1 MLPELAANKPGMFA
15 CLMSHCFGWCSHSTA
30 APPTQL
36 RSPCTDLLCPQA
48 QQPPPA
54 LPGLGAVLQAGETLQ
69 NLS

>member
-1 MLPELAANKPGMFA
+1 MLPELAANKPGMETPDVPLLWVVFPQ
-15 CLMSHCFGWCSHSTA
+15 HCCPSL
-30 APPTQL
+30 L
-36 RSPCTDLLCPQA
+36 RSPCTDLLCPRA